1 MKPSGVQGQGRAPP
15 AAARPRGRP
24 AEYSISYV
32 RYIMSVLRI
41 TTPLISSHS
50 GVHICIMVGCS
61 IDDSHRAGPWTGG
74 RQLCRCRR
82 GVRPF
87 HRGRGCAPER
97 SLKNMLA
104 ALPSSTER
112 QALFSLFAAQTSA
125 AGSPHGATDVA
136 RERVGALLVPHS
148 SSRMPAPSPVLPM
161 PLTLN
166 ASDVCSRTA
175 RRWWPAAFLTT
186 SKAACEP
193 FNPVWL
199 FCIASAFC
207 A

>member
-1 MKPSGVQGQGRAPP
+1 MSGEWWKRNA
-15 AAARPRGRP
+15 
-24 AEYSISYV
+24 
-32 RYIMSVLRI
+32 
-41 TTPLISSHS
+41 LILSHS
-50 GVHICIMVGCS
+50 DIAVEPACAWVGCS
-61 IDDSHRAGPWTGG
+61 IRVVLARGG

-87 HRGRGCAPER
+87 HRGRGCAKR
-97 SLKNMLA
+97 SQKNKLT
-104 ALPSSTER
+104 ALPGSTEQ

-148 SSRMPAPSPVLPM
+148 SSRMPAPTPVLPM

-175 RRWWPAAFLTT
+175 RRWWPVVFLTT

-193 FNPVWL
+193 FNPVWM